1 MNCREASIQISLH
14 VGDDLPEAEV
24 TPLEDH
30 LEHCAVCQVEYESYA
45 SARDALQS
53 LKGES
58 MATTNLWSE
67 LEAQLD
73 KTAPVLGTG
82 RRWGSRPLW
91 TALAAALV
99 LAVSAQ
105 FWLPTSLNTDSITTP
120 GSSSLQDISVG
131 VGVGQ
136 VGVGPDTL
144 ADIEDPQSEQVPSE
158 DIFDILRGAGEPVL
172 DEEDLDNPM
181 IAAPASR
188 RSF

>member
-14 VGDDLPEAEV
+14 VGDDLPAAEV
-24 TPLEDH
+24 APLEEH

-58 MATTNLWSE
+58 MATTNLWGE

-73 KTAPVLGTG
+73 SATPVLGTG

-105 FWLPTSLNTDSITTP
+105 FWLPTSLNTDAVKTP
-120 GSSSLQDISVG
+120 GSSSLQDLNVG
-131 VGVGQ
+131 LGLPDVGSDALVEQ
-136 VGVGPDTL
+136 GP
-144 ADIEDPQSEQVPSE
+144 ESEQAPYE
-158 DIFDILRGAGEPVL
+158 DIIDILRGPGEPVL
-172 DEEDLDNPM
+172 EEADLDNPM